1 MSSRVEAGLA
11 NLLVNDVAFTAL
23 VSELPSPMVLKQD
36 PDLPAVSYQRIDAD
50 RVYSTTGPSCLA
62 NARIQYKAWATTW
75 EEARLVADAIRDKL
89 GGFVGTATAQF
100 SPTEDFKIRGIFI
113 KPDRDLYD
121 GETKLYN
128 VLLDC
133 NVWYTET

>member
-11 NLLVNDVAFTAL
+11 DLLTNDATFAAL

-50 RVYSTTGPSCLA
+50 RVYSTTGPSGLA
-62 NARIQYKAWATTW
+62 QARVQYKAWATTW
-75 EEARLVADAIRDKL
+75 DEARRVADAIRDKL
-89 GGFVGTATAQF
+89 GGFKGTATAQF
-100 SPTEDFKIRGIFI
+100 SPTEDFKIRAIFVM
-113 KPDRDLYD
+113 PDRDLYD

-128 VLLDC
+128 ILLDC
-133 NVWYTET
+133 IVWYTET